1 MPDKTP
7 ITTSTPG
14 RVIDE
19 MHARLSAAFG
29 PEVLEIKDESH
40 KHAGHAGWREGGE
53 THFHVILRTP
63 QLAALGR
70 VARHRAVHQALGDL
84 TTRIHALSLDLG

>member
-1 MPDKTP
+1 MPDKAPIKTP
-7 ITTSTPG
+7 I
-14 RVIDE
+14 IDV
-19 MHARLSAAFG
+19 MHQRLSAAFG
-29 PEVLEIKDESH
+29 ADVLEIKDESH

-53 THFHVILRTP
+53 THFHVILRAP
-63 QLAALGR
+63 ELAGLGR